1 MTAPVIL
8 WFRRDLRLRAHPAL
22 NKALAVQRPIVPLY
36 IHDTATAQDWAEGAA
51 SKWWLYHS
59 LRALQASIAASGGR
73 LLVEQGE
80 SWAVLE
86 RLIATTKA
94 TTVFFTRRYEPWARQ
109 QEDALNAKAQLL
121 GVEMVRCRG
130 GLVIEPENHAPKS
143 GPFFK
148 VYTPFM
154 KAAMGKLPPVSYA
167 SAAEPLSKLPWYRMG
182 GMGDFQIENLGLL
195 PKLNWAYG
203 FSAHWQPGEAGATKA
218 LEDFIADTIGHYADK
233 RNFPAMPGTSRLSP
247 HLHFGEVSPFQC
259 LTAVAEAEERAV
271 KGENRR
277 GDKIGDPAANG
288 RFTWVKEILWRE
300 FSAHLLFHRNDM
312 AEANFKP
319 KFDSFPWRDDPQ
331 GLTRWQRGQTG
342 FPIVDAGMR
351 QLWQTGW
358 MHNRVR
364 MITASFLVKHL
375 LIDWRAGQRHFW
387 DCLVDADLASNAA
400 GWQWVAGTGADAAPY
415 FRIFNPTLQSE
426 KFDKAGAYIRRF
438 VPELAGLPDK
448 FIHNP
453 ATAPAAVLA
462 QAGVV
467 LGKTYPAPIIDHGFA
482 RQRALDALATTKT
495 A

>member
-1 MTAPVIL
+1 
-8 WFRRDLRLRAHPAL
+8 
-22 NKALAVQRPIVPLY
+22 
-36 IHDTATAQDWAEGAA
+36 
-51 SKWWLYHS
+51 
-59 LRALQASIAASGGR
+59 
-73 LLVEQGE
+73 
-80 SWAVLE
+80 
-86 RLIATTKA
+86 
-94 TTVFFTRRYEPWARQ
+94 
-109 QEDALNAKAQLL
+109 
-121 GVEMVRCRG
+121 
-130 GLVIEPENHAPKS
+130 
-143 GPFFK
+143 
-148 VYTPFM
+148 
-154 KAAMGKLPPVSYA
+154 
-167 SAAEPLSKLPWYRMG
+167 
-182 GMGDFQIENLGLL
+182 
-195 PKLNWAYG
+195 
-203 FSAHWQPGEAGATKA
+203 
-218 LEDFIADTIGHYADK
+218 
-233 RNFPAMPGTSRLSP
+233 
-247 HLHFGEVSPFQC
+247 
-259 LTAVAEAEERAV
+259 
-271 KGENRR
+271 
-277 GDKIGDPAANG
+277 
-288 RFTWVKEILWRE
+288 
-300 FSAHLLFHRNDM
+300 
-312 AEANFKP
+312 
-319 KFDSFPWRDDPQ
+319 
-331 GLTRWQRGQTG
+331 
-342 FPIVDAGMR
+342 MR